1 MTFHSETHTG
11 RTGTCW
17 VDEKPNC
24 WKQET
29 LCFANCVGWEERWST
44 RYTCCLCK
52 FNIKTAT
59 KVYPG
64 KSKMVL
70 LHRCSE
76 LLLASM
82 GMRLFKKT
90 KTVMT
95 TPFGHYEFNMIPFGL
110 TNSPATFHVPILW
123 HKVINL
129 GHGGGWILQY
139 AVFKKDTYSGFPFHI
154 YNLYTRN
161 D

>member
-1 MTFHSETHTG
+1 
-11 RTGTCW
+11 
-17 VDEKPNC
+17 
-24 WKQET
+24 
-29 LCFANCVGWEERWST
+29 
-44 RYTCCLCK
+44 
-52 FNIKTAT
+52 
-59 KVYPG
+59 
-64 KSKMVL
+64 
-70 LHRCSE
+70 
-76 LLLASM
+76 
-82 GMRLFKKT
+82 
-90 KTVMT
+90 MT

-161 D
+161 DLCYQQNNKFHWT